1 MTFLKNTR
9 DRINAD
15 YAELVKEF
23 PELLKEPE
31 KLMETLSP
39 EESLALRYLYI
50 AMPVSDMAN
59 YDCEVFMDSV
69 KQGVWLWKNLKSVQE
84 LPDEI
89 YLNYVLLH
97 RVNEEEI
104 RPCRELFGRDII
116 EKISQG
122 SRWKNWK
129 SFHRRNHSGDK
140 FLVCRACDLPLR
152 RRPYT
157 FRTGC
162 L

>member
-122 SRWKNWK
+122 SVEKLEVFPQKKLFWRQI
-129 SFHRRNHSGDK
+129 SG
-140 FLVCRACDLPLR
+140 VQSM
-152 RRPYT
+152 
-157 FRTGC
+157 
-162 L
+162 

>member
-1 MTFLKNTR
+1 
-9 DRINAD
+9 
-15 YAELVKEF
+15 
-23 PELLKEPE
+23 
-31 KLMETLSP
+31 
-39 EESLALRYLYI
+39 
-50 AMPVSDMAN
+50 MAN

-122 SRWKNWK
+122 SVEKLEVFPLKK
-129 SFHRRNHSGDK
+129 SFWRQISG
-140 FLVCRACDLPLR
+140 VQSM
-152 RRPYT
+152 
-157 FRTGC
+157 
-162 L
+162 